1 MKKIKITVI
10 FSILFSL
17 LVIYASAQTERD
29 ITSLCQISCQGINAD
44 KILDDSIATKSG
56 GNNVSI
62 DIQSPEPIGGVYIE
76 YSKIPTKGT
85 LSNGKEIAQN
95 GFMHEFIDTNGENEI
110 TLNYDSAEI
119 CTLRVY
125 SVGEA
130 DKSVQRWQS
139 PNNKTDILLCATH
152 SDDDQLFFAGLLPY
166 YSRFEDVNLTVA
178 YFINHYDT
186 YNRTHELLNGL
197 WHCGVKN
204 YPIISPFP
212 DGYSENKQGALN
224 YLSSKGFSYDDVLDF
239 QKSLLNKY
247 RPKVVVLHDF
257 NGEYGHG
264 AHILNTYS
272 FVEVCEN
279 YDENQYIPLKIYV
292 HLYDKN
298 QIILDID
305 SSLDEYSGKSAFNIS
320 QEAFGF
326 HHSQHWTWFYNWI
339 YGKNGS
345 ITKAEE
351 IRSYNPAKYGLY
363 YSSVGEDLLKND
375 LLENIETYSATER
388 RLLEEERQRLLK
400 EQQEKEILLKSE
412 TEDDV
417 PTNNA
422 PVSVSDN
429 NAFNSFIVYIIVA
442 IFIIICF
449 IIFAKIKSQKTARS
463 ETIEKH

>member
-29 ITSLCQISCQGINAD
+29 ITSLCKIVCHGISAD
-44 KILDDSIATKSG
+44 KILDNSIATNSYG
-56 GNNVSI
+56 HDVGI
-62 DIQSPEPIGGVYIE
+62 EITSPEPVGGVYIE
-76 YSKIPTKGT
+76 YGKSPQKGFINDIT
-85 LSNGKEIAQN
+85 PIAQH
-95 GFMHEFIDTNGENEI
+95 GFLHEFITVNGDNNV
-110 TLNYDSAEI
+110 TLNFDSAEI

-125 SVGEA
+125 SLGEA
-130 DKSVQRWQS
+130 DKSVQRWQI

-224 YLSSKGFSYDDVLDF
+224 FLSSKGFSYDDVLDF

-279 YDENQYIPLKIYV
+279 YDDNQHIPQKIYV

-320 QEAFGF
+320 QEAFGY

-388 RLLEEERQRLLK
+388 RLLQEQQQRLLK

-412 TEDDV
+412 KEIEISI
-417 PTNNA
+417 NNSS
-422 PVSVSDN
+422 PSISDN
-429 NAFNSFIVYIIVA
+429 KAFPVFIIYFVIAV
-442 IFIIICF
+442 FIIICI
-449 IIFAKIKSQKTARS
+449 IIFTKIKQQKKQGVK
-463 ETIEKH
+463 TIEKH